1 MKNNITLT
9 SVQYNKET
17 NSFTI
22 RYFSPSQKKETWIEM
37 DPEMTLEEMIN
48 AINLHDYIRQ
58 EEFVETTHL
67 SYEIGGGKPGFVS
80 IRNEIRDTNTHELM
94 YSWVEEI
101 PQ

>member
-37 DPEMTLEEMIN
+37 NPEMTLEEVIN
-48 AINLHDYIRQ
+48 SINLHEFLR
-58 EEFVETTHL
+58 FVEF
-67 SYEIGGGKPGFVS
+67 S
-80 IRNEIRDTNTHELM
+80 
-94 YSWVEEI
+94 
-101 PQ
+101 